1 MNGIEKLKTINST
14 KKLSILNEL
23 PFGED
28 IQSVIREFDN
38 ERQCIK
44 LEKDLCLL
52 FIKRNPKPRKYSV
65 CKYDGCN
72 LKTYSTYC
80 TECDKRVWLEM

>member
-1 MNGIEKLKTINST
+1 MNGLEKLKTINST

-23 PFGED
+23 PFGEV

-80 TECDKRVWLEM
+80 TKCDKRIWLEM